1 MTESSD
7 QPLESEFLKM
17 VRAALAI
24 QQIMPSEGFPSLIN
38 KMLDRYPGEESTAEL
53 LTAIEKNYPT
63 LHEAILLHR
72 NGTREG

>member
-1 MTESSD
+1 M
-7 QPLESEFLKM
+7 
-17 VRAALAI
+17 
-24 QQIMPSEGFPSLIN
+24 
-38 KMLDRYPGEESTAEL
+38 AEL

>member
-1 MTESSD
+1 MTESST

-17 VRAALAI
+17 VRSALAI
-24 QQIMPSEGFPSLIN
+24 QQIMPGEGFPAKIN
-38 KMLDRYPGEESTAEL
+38 KMLDSYPGEEPTAEL

-72 NGTREG
+72 NDTREG

>member
-38 KMLDRYPGEESTAEL
+38 KMLDRYPGE
-53 LTAIEKNYPT
+53 LTT
-63 LHEAILLHR
+63 HQF
-72 NGTREG
+72 